1 MGQDDT
7 TKTTTGAPDAETAEL
22 LLRQVKNK
30 VDQEGK
36 NASSDSTIAISK
48 MLKEA
53 TCFELFKI
61 IMGWFVLP
69 PQERSCQCSSST
81 WDPSSTSPARAKA
94 PRNSKRKSV
103 SCARSWVS

>member
-36 NASSDSTIAISK
+36 NVSSDSTIAISK

-53 TCFELFKI
+53 TCFELFRI
-61 IMGWFVLP
+61 IVGWICAAATGACLP
-69 PQERSCQCSSST
+69 MFFFYLGPIFDEFGQGST
-81 WDPSSTSPARAKA
+81 AEE
-94 PRNSKRKSV
+94 
-103 SCARSWVS
+103 